1 MEAPST
7 VPTALAA
14 PRMNR
19 RRETAALSTVW
30 RRNSGEKIVWL
41 DDLRVRKDAARPEE
55 DWGFITV
62 ERIGPRAAVKVRMD
76 EF

>member
-1 MEAPST
+1 
-7 VPTALAA
+7 
-14 PRMNR
+14 MNR

-55 DWGFITV
+55 NWGFITG
-62 ERIGPRAAVKVRMD
+62 ELIGPRAAVKVRRD